1 MINISTN
8 HGRGTTHRVRVLL
21 SCLLLAWVPASS
33 FAKGPKP
40 LPRRTQK
47 GDIQIWDDQYL
58 GGRPPKGGKA
68 SGGFLEVFGRY
79 DPMNNVFRSGR
90 FGLFSGSRVHTTF
103 RFIKP
108 MTDEIYAEG
117 KTTIFDNHVSEL
129 VTSPFEVKLGYVTFL
144 LSGGNMP
151 NEACI
156 NLLIDG
162 KVVRTATGRNDDTL
176 EWVAFDVKAFKGQQA
191 QIQVLD
197 TSIAAFGYIT
207 FDCVYQ
213 SVDPKGATR
222 VIAQPPAEA
231 KGAGSVTTASGTTN
245 GKVELA
251 GGALTIAKQPLDLGS
266 IIELDTGVEAK
277 ASDAGRRV
285 QLINGDLLAG
295 DITGLK
301 DDQLN
306 FAQPTLG
313 PLGLKLDD
321 VAQAIFMPG
330 PTVQAKPGTLIQINN
345 RKIPGKLKWIREDN
359 IAINC
364 ALGLVPLPRTR
375 VRSFVFAETK
385 PASGAS
391 NRVVLT
397 DGSVLSG
404 KLAVNDQGLILKH
417 SLLGDLTLD
426 LKRVARITRH
436 QSNVLNLTE
445 LQGKLVKRVGPIPPP
460 APAVISS
467 ASGPALRMFPGTVT
481 RYTLPASKQP
491 RRFRAELTPLPGTK
505 AGVMVTVRVNGKAT
519 NFSIDP
525 GADAHAVDLDLG
537 TATVLEIQVQVDA
550 SQAIVFPSGI
560 DWRNTLIMESNT
572 L

>member
-40 LPRRTQK
+40 LPLRKQK

-68 SGGFLEVFGRY
+68 SGGFLEVFGKY

-117 KTTIFDNHVSEL
+117 KTTIFDTHVSEL
-129 VTSPFEVKLGYVTFL
+129 VTSPFEVKLDYVTFL

-162 KVVRTATGRNDDTL
+162 KVVRTSTGRNDDKL

-251 GGALTIAKQPLDLGS
+251 GGALTIANQSIDLGS

-295 DITGLK
+295 EISELK

-330 PTVQAKPGTLIQINN
+330 PTVQAKPGTLIQIDN

-385 PASGAS
+385 PDSGAS
-391 NRVVLT
+391 NRVVFT

-445 LQGKLVKRVGPIPPP
+445 LQGKLVKQVGPIPPP
-460 APAVISS
+460 APEVISTT
-467 ASGPALRMFPGTVT
+467 SGPVLRMFPGTVT
-481 RYTLPASKQP
+481 RYTLPASSKS
-491 RRFRAELTPLPGTK
+491 RRLRAELMPLPNTQTSVK
-505 AGVMVTVRVNGKAT
+505 VTVRVNGKAKD
-519 NFSIDP
+519 FSIDP

-560 DWRNTLIMESNT
+560 EWRNTLIMESNT

>member
-40 LPRRTQK
+40 LPLRKQK
-47 GDIQIWDDQYL
+47 GDIQIWDDQHL

-68 SGGFLEVFGRY
+68 SGGFLEVFGKY

-162 KVVRTATGRNDDTL
+162 KVVRTSTGRNDDKL

-251 GGALTIAKQPLDLGS
+251 GGALTIANQPIDLGS

-295 DITGLK
+295 EISELK

-330 PTVQAKPGTLIQINN
+330 PTVQAKPGTLIQIDN

-385 PASGAS
+385 PDSGAS
-391 NRVVLT
+391 NRVVFT

-445 LQGKLVKRVGPIPPP
+445 LQGKLVKQVGPIPPP
-460 APAVISS
+460 APEVISTT
-467 ASGPALRMFPGTVT
+467 SGPVLRMFPGTVT
-481 RYTLPASKQP
+481 RYTLPASSKS
-491 RRFRAELTPLPGTK
+491 RRLRAELMPLPNTQTSVK
-505 AGVMVTVRVNGKAT
+505 VTVRVNGKAKD
-519 NFSIDP
+519 FSIDP

-560 DWRNTLIMESNT
+560 EWRNTLIMESNT